1 MLSFELR
8 DEGKENSLVLYYHF
22 DKPSLIKDLVFC
34 ELGDRSQNRHTSDS
48 TLNNILSWLW
58 LCSW

>member
-22 DKPSLIKDLVFC
+22 DKPSLIKDLVKFF
-34 ELGDRSQNRHTSDS
+34 ES
-48 TLNNILSWLW
+48 
-58 LCSW
+58 